1 MTTRSYADVQTIP
14 KAGLVYA
21 TQATLPL
28 APAATDRVP
37 PDVIMLVRNANAGAL
52 TVTLVTVDTAD
63 GDLTVGDR
71 AQTSIALTNGLGL
84 IYIPNRWPYV
94 DPADGLVAVTFSVTS
109 SVTYAL
115 IANP

>member
-1 MTTRSYADVQTIP
+1 MTTRSLSDVQTIP
-14 KAGLVYA
+14 KTGIVFA
-21 TQATLPL
+21 TQATLSL
-28 APAATDRVP
+28 APASTDRVP
-37 PDVIMLVRNANAGAL
+37 PDVIMLVRNGNAAGL

-63 GDLTVGDR
+63 GDLSVGDR
-71 AQTSIALTNGLGL
+71 TQTSIALTNGLGL

-115 IANP
+115 IAKP